1 MKFNPSALRQTLV
14 TKTIFLLI
22 AVAAMTSAGPKAY
35 AAVPCDA
42 PWMHPGGQFV
52 ITSSTSKQKFTF
64 DVLSFDKKDSDHCTG
79 SIRTSAVLNIQGKT
93 AESQSIFHLAISNGI
108 AQVQPQQ
115 DASGSLNG
123 KAGAGSMNAVVSA
136 QLVGFFSYAGE
147 IKQAGQTLPAAKG
160 HAEVNGTMAT
170 NGANDGTLTA
180 SNMSFT
186 TTEKHVGQQ
195 EALDT
200 VAGKLDCWPVSY
212 DMTENPGSI
221 TFQGRTMNIP
231 PITQQIV
238 DHYCPAANL
247 VMRKDITTNGSQVS
261 QIVTSIK

>member
-1 MKFNPSALRQTLV
+1 MKFNQSALCPTLV
-14 TKTIFLLI
+14 RKALLI
-22 AVAAMTSAGPKAY
+22 LTALAAIAPAGMKAY
-35 AAVPCDA
+35 AAIPCDA
-42 PWMHPGGQFV
+42 PWMHTGGQFV
-52 ITSSTSKQKFTF
+52 VTSSTGNQKFTF

-79 SIRTSAVLNIQGKT
+79 SIRTNADLNIQGR
-93 AESQSIFHLAISNGI
+93 AVESQSIFDITIAEGI

-115 DASGSLNG
+115 DANGSMNG
-123 KAGAGSMNAVVSA
+123 KMGPGSMNAMVSA

-147 IKQAGQTLPAAKG
+147 IKQAGQTLPATKG
-160 HAEVNGTMAT
+160 HASVNSTMAA
-170 NGANDGTLTA
+170 NGANAGNLTA

-186 TTEKHVGQQ
+186 TTEKQVGQQ
-195 EALDT
+195 ETLDT

-221 TFQGRTMNIP
+221 TFQGRTINVP

-238 DHYCPAANL
+238 DHYCPATNL
-247 VMRKDITTNGSQVS
+247 VMRKDITTNGNQVS